1 MMIQASYPSYPSVLF
16 KQSYTTYWQCT
27 VRPKGNHCK
36 ASITVRNGRF
46 TPRGNAHN
54 HTAQPGALLGS
65 QIVKEVKTKATAE
78 KFEPASAI
86 IEAVMTDT
94 KYCVYIIF
102 VQPFLSNNF
111 EKKILFLLYRCYLTA
126 CPTLHVQH
134 SQHQLAWLEPL
145 IG

>member
-1 MMIQASYPSYPSVLF
+1 MLF

-27 VRPKGNHCK
+27 VRLKGNHCK

-65 QIVKEVKTKATAE
+65 QIVKEVKIKATAE
-78 KFEPASAI
+78 QFQPASAI

-102 VQPFLSNNF
+102 V
-111 EKKILFLLYRCYLTA
+111 
-126 CPTLHVQH
+126 
-134 SQHQLAWLEPL
+134 
-145 IG
+145 